1 MVIMV
6 NGKRVLV
13 MAIKDLADLQ
23 LTMFIMILIGLFL
36 KRLNIISEE
45 GKVSLTDLVIYV
57 VLPCNIIRSFMISF
71 SGSILIN
78 FGTIFVISVFIQIMC
93 FLLGKTIYVKCGAE
107 QRKVLQYATVC
118 SNAGFLGN
126 PIAESVFGTMGLTLA
141 SIFLI
146 PQRTVM
152 WSAGVATFTES
163 PDRKT
168 LIRKVLTH
176 PCIVAVFIGLT
187 LMFTQ
192 FQLPGF
198 LDTSVKNLS
207 NCCTALSMIVIGTIL
222 ADVDFKGLVSRALVY
237 FTVLRLVLLP
247 MAVWVGCIM
256 FRTDPLVTGVAVILT
271 AMPAGTT
278 TGILASKY
286 NGDAEFAAKCV
297 NPFYTSLPYIHSIW
311 SLILT

>member
-1 MVIMV
+1 
-6 NGKRVLV
+6 

-23 LTMFIMILIGLFL
+23 LTMFVMILIGLFL
-36 KRLNIISEE
+36 KRLNIISEQ

-57 VLPCNIIRSFMISF
+57 ILPCNIIRSFMITFNS
-71 SGSILIN
+71 SILAN
-78 FGTIFVISVFIQIMC
+78 FGAIFAISVFIQLAC
-93 FLLGKTIYVKCGAE
+93 FLLGKIMYVHCSQD

-126 PIAESVFGTMGLTLA
+126 PVAESVFGTMGLTLA

-168 LIRKVLTH
+168 LIKKVLTH

-192 FQLPGF
+192 FQLPAF
-198 LDTSVKNLS
+198 LDTSVKDLS
-207 NCCTALSMIVIGTIL
+207 SCCTALSMIVIGTIL
-222 ADVDFKGLVSRALVY
+222 AEVNFKGLASRTIVY
-237 FTVLRLVLLP
+237 FTILRLVLLP
-247 MAVWVGCIM
+247 LAVWVGCVM
-256 FRTDPLVTGVAVILT
+256 FRADSLVTGVSVILT

-286 NGDAEFAAKCV
+286 NGDAEFAAKTV
-297 NPFYTSLPYIHSIW
+297 VFSTSASLVSTPLW
-311 SLILT
+311 SLLLT

>member
-1 MVIMV
+1 
-6 NGKRVLV
+6 

-23 LTMFIMILIGLFL
+23 LTMFLMILTGLVL
-36 KRLNIISEE
+36 KRLNIITED

-57 VLPCNIIRSFMISF
+57 VLPCNIIRSFMINF
-71 SGSILIN
+71 SSSILKN
-78 FGTIFVISVFIQIMC
+78 FGTIFIISVLIQAGC
-93 FLLGKTIYVKCGAE
+93 YLLGKTIYVKCRPE
-107 QRKVLQYATVC
+107 RRKVLQYATVC

-152 WSAGVATFTES
+152 WSAGIATFTES

-168 LIRKVLTH
+168 LVKKVLTH

-187 LMFTQ
+187 LMFTRL
-192 FQLPGF
+192 QLPGVI
-198 LDTSVKNLS
+198 DTSVKNLS

-222 ADVDFKGLVSRALVY
+222 ADVDFKALVDKTIIY
-237 FTVLRLVLLP
+237 FTILRLLLLP
-247 MAVWVGCIM
+247 VAVWIGCIM
-256 FRTDPLVTGVAVILT
+256 FRTDPLVAGVAVILT

-297 NPFYTSLPYIHSIW
+297 IFSTIASLVSTPIW

>member
-1 MVIMV
+1 MSFSTSFIKKKLDHYWQLLASLVIMV
-6 NGKRVLV
+6 NGKQVLV

-23 LTMFIMILIGLFL
+23 LTIFMMILIGLFL

-71 SGSILIN
+71 SGSILMN
-78 FGTIFVISVFIQIMC
+78 FGTIFVISVLIQIMC
-93 FLLGKTIYVKCGAE
+93 FLLGKIIYVKCGAE

-187 LMFTQ
+187 L
-192 FQLPGF
+192 
-198 LDTSVKNLS
+198 
-207 NCCTALSMIVIGTIL
+207 
-222 ADVDFKGLVSRALVY
+222 
-237 FTVLRLVLLP
+237 
-247 MAVWVGCIM
+247 AVWVGCIM

-297 NPFYTSLPYIHSIW
+297 VFSTIASLVSTPIW

>member
-23 LTMFIMILIGLFL
+23 LTMFMMILIGLFL

-93 FLLGKTIYVKCGAE
+93 FLLGKTIYGKCEAE

-176 PCIVAVFIGLT
+176 PCIVAVFVGLT
-187 LMFTQ
+187 LMLTQ

-222 ADVDFKGLVSRALVY
+222 ADVDFKGLVSRTLVY

-247 MAVWVGCIM
+247 LAVWVGCVM
-256 FRTDPLVTGVAVILT
+256 FRADPLVIGVAVILT

-297 NPFYTSLPYIHSIW
+297 VFSTIASLVSTPIW